1 MNNEIEQAKKAL
13 EREKK
18 QYKRQNEY
26 IKKNYFRQTVIIK
39 NDIKERLNNILQPG
53 ESMNGLINQLL
64 LDELEKRER
73 LQDHEDHEEKI

>member
-39 NDIKERLNNILQPG
+39 NDIKERLNNILRDG
-53 ESMNGLINQLL
+53 ESVNGIINELL
-64 LDELEKRER
+64 LKEIEKRESK
-73 LQDHEDHEEKI
+73 QD